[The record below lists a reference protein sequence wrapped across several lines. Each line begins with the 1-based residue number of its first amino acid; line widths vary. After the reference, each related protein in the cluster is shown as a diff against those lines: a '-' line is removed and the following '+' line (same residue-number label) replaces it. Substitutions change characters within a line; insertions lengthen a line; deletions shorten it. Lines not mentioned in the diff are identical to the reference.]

1 MKVHRSSKEL
11 QDTIEGYKQLVD
23 QQKKEIWK
31 LKKVVFENEQ
41 NKNLLNGYKKVIE
54 DLQTRLNKKIMYVR
68 HLQEYLDKFTEGQNG
83 RRGNAVSDA
92 KIYIMT
98 SKGYL
103 EEIKRIEVHQSNNP
117 LDTSLRVVLK
127 PNREEN

>member
-54 DLQTRLNKKIMYVR
+54 DLQKRLNKK
-68 HLQEYLDKFTEGQNG
+68 
-83 RRGNAVSDA
+83 
-92 KIYIMT
+92 
-98 SKGYL
+98 
-103 EEIKRIEVHQSNNP
+103 
-117 LDTSLRVVLK
+117 
-127 PNREEN
+127 

>member
-41 NKNLLNGYKKVIE
+41 NKNLLNGYKTVIE
-54 DLQTRLNKKIMYVR
+54 DLQMRLNKK
-68 HLQEYLDKFTEGQNG
+68 
-83 RRGNAVSDA
+83 
-92 KIYIMT
+92 
-98 SKGYL
+98 
-103 EEIKRIEVHQSNNP
+103 
-117 LDTSLRVVLK
+117 
-127 PNREEN
+127 